1 MIVGVLVI
9 VTKNSGRGSRVRLHW
24 WGREGDRQ
32 TDINIY
38 TFIHATALFLGFCFQ
53 SLSASCE
60 VTTMGSSCLTAFVS
74 RL

>member
-1 MIVGVLVI
+1 LLQRILEEVLVFVCI
-9 VTKNSGRGSRVRLHW
+9 GGEEKEEKEE
-24 WGREGDRQ
+24 RERERERE
-32 TDINIY
+32 INIY
-38 TFIHATALFLGFCFQ
+38 TYIHATALFLGFCFQ

>member
-1 MIVGVLVI
+1 
-9 VTKNSGRGSRVRLHW
+9 
-24 WGREGDRQ
+24 
-32 TDINIY
+32 
-38 TFIHATALFLGFCFQ
+38 LFLGFCFQ